1 MTALPVTRHADQ
13 HAARE
18 TARHTVCVSDV
29 HTLHLAVSHEGGAA
43 LITYR

>member
-1 MTALPVTRHADQ
+1 MTALPVAWHS
-13 HAARE
+13 
-18 TARHTVCVSDV
+18 VCVSHV